1 VRAKLS
7 QKHIRNQDA
16 TCLCWEWE
24 HESVFTEHAEDDKV
38 GRVPLDF
45 LVKFREMRFDDT
57 NMILMQVTF
66 LKEILEVRWLDSNVC

>member
-1 VRAKLS
+1 L
-7 QKHIRNQDA
+7 
-16 TCLCWEWE
+16 EWE
-24 HESVFTEHAEDDKV
+24 RESVFTENAEDDKV